1 MRYTNIVKAEVHQL
15 EAGENVSETSDTFG
29 FKYGDHNSERL
40 AYTIFPNIIL
50 IKNKLSVEMFT
61 IEDLITLL

>member
-15 EAGENVSETSDTFG
+15 EADENVSETCYTFG

-40 AYTIFPNIIL
+40 AYIIFHIMIL
-50 IKNKLSVEMFT
+50 NNQKLS
-61 IEDLITLL
+61 L

>member
-1 MRYTNIVKAEVHQL
+1 MRFTNIVKAEVHQL
-15 EAGENVSETSDTFG
+15 KAGENVSETCDTFG

-50 IKNKLSVEMFT
+50 IKMKSEEMFT
-61 IEDLITLL
+61 IEDFITLL

>member
-15 EAGENVSETSDTFG
+15 EADENVSETCDTFG

-50 IKNKLSVEMFT
+50 IKKCV
-61 IEDLITLL
+61 